1 MTFITSTPRTVTFID
16 QASNADQFL
25 TGGVYSAAEGPVGLV
40 LSAFESRRSSSNT
53 MWQAA
58 ASASYESFGSSS
70 SFSADIAELQSQIGQ
85 ITKNINLATTITPV
99 DYNEYVNAIF
109 TDESGEVT
117 DVAPA
122 HSLQL
127 NLRPEQKGSS
137 STQTIY
143 ATFGKSVAQSL
154 AAVEDPEGAAVYT
167 VVHNTG
173 DNYKLNLWVNEART
187 YLFSN

>member
-1 MTFITSTPRTVTFID
+1 M
-16 QASNADQFL
+16 
-25 TGGVYSAAEGPVGLV
+25 
-40 LSAFESRRSSSNT
+40 
-53 MWQAA
+53 
-58 ASASYESFGSSS
+58 
-70 SFSADIAELQSQIGQ
+70 
-85 ITKNINLATTITPV
+85 
-99 DYNEYVNAIF
+99 NAIF

-154 AAVEDPEGAAVYT
+154 AAVEDPEGAVVYT
-167 VVHNTG
+167 VVHNSG
-173 DNYKLNLWVNEART
+173 DNYKLSLWVNEART

>member
-1 MTFITSTPRTVTFID
+1 
-16 QASNADQFL
+16 
-25 TGGVYSAAEGPVGLV
+25 
-40 LSAFESRRSSSNT
+40 

-58 ASASYESFGSSS
+58 ASASYESFGSPS
-70 SFSADIAELQSQIGQ
+70 SFSADVSELQSYISQ

-99 DYNEYVNAIF
+99 DYNEYLNAIF
-109 TDESGEVT
+109 TDEDGEVT

-127 NLRPEQKGSS
+127 NLRPEKKGSS

-154 AAVEDPEGAAVYT
+154 PAVEDPEGAAVYT
-167 VVHNTG
+167 VVHTSG
-173 DNYKLNLWVNEART
+173 DHYKLNLWVNEART
-187 YLFSN
+187 YLLSN